1 MRGFRK
7 FRRIRLA
14 LLGLAFSLCSP
25 IEGAETT
32 SDQRSAANKLS
43 AAIEDFAAQEME
55 NSGTPSLQ
63 IAIGSKGRVVFEGAY
78 GWADLENKVPATSK
92 SRYRTA
98 SVSKW
103 FTAIA
108 AMKLAEAGKLDL
120 DAPIQR
126 YCSSYPKKR
135 WTITTRQLLT
145 HTSGIRHYIDY
156 EEKLAE
162 ASTDEERGILERKK
176 DRAQLSTYTRY
187 TDIESSLTAFK
198 SDPLNFKPGTQW
210 QYSSF
215 GYRVLA
221 CVMEGAAAKP
231 FRSILRDS
239 VFIPTLM
246 PNTVEDD
253 AWAIVPGRVSGYRL
267 IRGAALRRADL
278 RDVSENLPAGG
289 HLSTATDLV
298 LLAEAFR
305 TGKLLP
311 QETIKEMF
319 TPAESLRGT
328 PSWRDAIPSKEKY
341 GYGLMFFPTEE
352 HFRYG
357 HSGRQA
363 GGSAIVVTSPDQE
376 LSIALLTNAKGWNG
390 YMRAIEAIERLF
402 LDAYSRS

>member
-43 AAIEDFAAQEME
+43 AVIEDFAAQEME

-145 HTSGIRHYIDY
+145 HTSGIRHYIDSKKNWLKRLPTKSV
-156 EEKLAE
+156 ESWKGRKI
-162 ASTDEERGILERKK
+162 ER
-176 DRAQLSTYTRY
+176 
-187 TDIESSLTAFK
+187 
-198 SDPLNFKPGTQW
+198 
-210 QYSSF
+210 SF
-215 GYRVLA
+215 L
-221 CVMEGAAAKP
+221 P
-231 FRSILRDS
+231 IPD
-239 VFIPTLM
+239 IPTS
-246 PNTVEDD
+246 N
-253 AWAIVPGRVSGYRL
+253 
-267 IRGAALRRADL
+267 RR
-278 RDVSENLPAGG
+278 SP
-289 HLSTATDLV
+289 HLS
-298 LLAEAFR
+298 R
-305 TGKLLP
+305 
-311 QETIKEMF
+311 I
-319 TPAESLRGT
+319 
-328 PSWRDAIPSKEKY
+328 
-341 GYGLMFFPTEE
+341 
-352 HFRYG
+352 H
-357 HSGRQA
+357 
-363 GGSAIVVTSPDQE
+363 
-376 LSIALLTNAKGWNG
+376 
-390 YMRAIEAIERLF
+390 
-402 LDAYSRS
+402 